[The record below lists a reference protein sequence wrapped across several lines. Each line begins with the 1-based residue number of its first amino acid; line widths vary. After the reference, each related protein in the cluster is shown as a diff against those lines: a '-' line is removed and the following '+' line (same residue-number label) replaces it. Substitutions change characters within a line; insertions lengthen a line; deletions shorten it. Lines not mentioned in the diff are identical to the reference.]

1 MVSGWFR
8 VGVVSAALL
17 FLGATEALAKTV
29 FLGGSQTAGW
39 KYVGGFPNVVNKGAV
54 SNTTAKILKTLS
66 PVVGMKPEKIF
77 ILEGINEIWSPNASI
92 LSRYREIL
100 RRIHQGSPKTV
111 IFVQSV
117 LPVVNRPDLSNDKI
131 RDLNAGLQALCAE
144 IPGCVYIDLYSHF
157 TVDGAL
163 NAALTTDGVHLRPD
177 GYKLWQALIEKYV
190 SMPNE
195 EILRPEILAGLA
207 GQSAQSQTTN

>member
-1 MVSGWFR
+1 MVSAWFR

-17 FLGATEALAKTV
+17 FLGATAALAKTV

-39 KYVGGFPNVVNKGAV
+39 KYVGGFPEVVNKGAV
-54 SNTTAKILKTLS
+54 SNTTAKILKGLN
-66 PVVGMKPEKIF
+66 PVVAMKPEKVF

-100 RRIHQGSPKTV
+100 RRIRQGSPKTV
-111 IFVQSV
+111 VFVQSV

-144 IPGCVYIDLYSHF
+144 MPGCVYIDLYSHF
-157 TVDGAL
+157 TVAGAL
-163 NAALTTDGVHLRPD
+163 NESLTTDGVHLRPD

-190 SMPNE
+190 AMPNDQ
-195 EILRPEILAGLA
+195 IQRPEVLAGLA
-207 GQSAQSQTTN
+207 GQQPRTPTAN